1 MPSSFGMTL
10 DLRAFAQ
17 AVEAVTDTAFVALD
31 AEGVVRSWNAG
42 AAALSGMSPEAAIGQ
57 PLSRV
62 LETPDGTF
70 LDLPALADRPGAPSD
85 TEIHT
90 VVGTRVRVLVTL
102 QRAAEGYLLQCRR
115 ALPAPPAAPL
125 SAELQ
130 ALLLTVIRD
139 MVVSTDLQGIVTY
152 WNEGATAL
160 LGYQPEERIGQPLF
174 INLPDDRRALMER
187 LMASLAAGGEWED
200 EYEATHKDGS
210 RVWLATRARALIDA
224 QGRMTG
230 LLAIGHDIRP
240 RKAAEQALAERE
252 ADHRATIETTGDGY
266 WVTDFEGRI
275 LEVNEVYARLS
286 GYTRA
291 ELLDL
296 RISDLEQIESHEDVL
311 RRVERIRLAGTD
323 RFETLHVRK
332 DGTVWPV
339 EVTVATLPNSG
350 RLYAFLRDITERR
363 RAETDLRE
371 SEARLAAAQDATSLG
386 SWSWEPSS
394 GRVWWSDAIRRQF
407 GVGPD
412 VLASHE
418 GYLSLVHPDDLPL
431 VQADIAALQHGSD
444 GFARD
449 VRVVARDGAVR
460 WIDSRAR
467 AIRDGAGALL
477 RVEGTGQDITERKR
491 TEEALRESEVRFRSV
506 LDGSPAVIF
515 LKDLEGRYT
524 FVNQAFARLA
534 GRRPEE
540 LIAQTSHAIAPTDTA
555 SSFDRAHERV
565 LATLRPIQ
573 AQDDVTLPDGTSA
586 TFLSLRFPLFRADGQ
601 PYAVCGISTDITAW
615 RRAQTERDQLWN
627 QSPDPLCIA
636 GVDGRLQQVNPAWTA
651 RLGWTE
657 AELLDQ
663 SWIDF
668 VHPDDRDHAREVQAT
683 LVRGEAAQVFEHR
696 CRTRDGDWR
705 WFSWIVVPLPGQR
718 QFRGFIRDITEEKRL
733 GEQLQQ
739 SQKIEAIGR
748 LAGGVAHNFNNL
760 LTIINGH
767 ALLLLGAPT
776 VQEAQREP
784 LQAIHDAG
792 DRAAA
797 LTAQLLA
804 FGRKAMVEPRI
815 LDINTVAMNAT
826 RMLGPLIGE
835 DIRLITDLAS
845 SLPPVRIDPSQLDQV
860 LVNLVVNAR
869 DAMPT
874 GGVLRIATS
883 SHVLAGGGRG
893 TVAEVPA
900 GTYVR
905 LTVADTGA
913 GMPDAVKAHIF
924 EPFYTTKG
932 VGQGTGLGLATV
944 YGIVGQAGGTVAVNS
959 AVDAGTSFHVLLPAV
974 EHADVVAQSGAAAL
988 PAPRGQETLL
998 VVEDEPGVRQL
1009 TRLVL
1014 QAQGYTV
1021 HEAASPRAAEAFAQS
1036 SSEHIDLLI
1045 TDVVMPGVS
1054 GHQLAS
1060 TLRAGRPGLRV
1071 LYMSGYTDD
1080 AVLRRGVE
1088 TATDAF
1094 LQKPFTPMVLARK
1107 VRDVLDA

>member
-1 MPSSFGMTL
+1 MTL

-57 PLSRV
+57 LLSRV

-70 LDLPALADRPGAPSD
+70 LDLRALADRPGAPSE
-85 TEIHT
+85 TEIHN
-90 VVGTRVRVLVTL
+90 VFGTRVRVLVTL

-115 ALPAPPAAPL
+115 AQPASPAAPL

-139 MVVSTDLQGIVTY
+139 MVVMTDLQGIVTY
-152 WNEGATAL
+152 WNEGATTL
-160 LGYQPEERIGQPLF
+160 LGYRPEERLGQPLF
-174 INLPDDRRALMER
+174 MNLADDRRALMQR

-210 RVWLATRARALIDA
+210 KVWLATRARALVDVE
-224 QGRMTG
+224 GRMTG

-240 RKAAEQALAERE
+240 RKAAERALAERE
-252 ADHRATIETTGDGY
+252 ADYRATIETSGDGY
-266 WVTDFEGRI
+266 WVTDLEGRI
-275 LEVNEVYARLS
+275 LEANDAYARLS

-296 RISDLEQIESHEDVL
+296 RISDVEQLESHEDVL
-311 RRVERIRLAGTD
+311 RRVERIRRAGTD

-339 EVTVATLPNSG
+339 EVTVATLPESG
-350 RLYAFLRDITERR
+350 RFYVFLRDITERR
-363 RAETDLRE
+363 RAETELRQ
-371 SEARLAAAQDATSLG
+371 SEARLAAAQDAARLG
-386 SWSWEPSS
+386 SWWWEPATD
-394 GRVWWSDAIRRQF
+394 RVWWSDAIRAQF
-407 GVGPD
+407 GVSPD
-412 VLASHE
+412 ALPSHDLF
-418 GYLSLVHPDDLPL
+418 LSLLHPDDLPL
-431 VQADIAALQHGSD
+431 AEANVAAVLD
-444 GFARD
+444 GGDGYATD
-449 VRVVARDGAVR
+449 LRVVARDGSVR
-460 WIDSRAR
+460 WIDSRGR
-467 AIRDGAGALL
+467 AIRDDVGTLL
-477 RVEGTGQDITERKR
+477 RVEGTVQDITERKR
-491 TEEALRESEVRFRSV
+491 TEEALRESEERFRSV

-540 LIAQTSHAIAPTDTA
+540 LIAQTSHAIAPPDTA
-555 SSFDRAHERV
+555 GTFDRAHERV
-565 LATLRPIQ
+565 LATRRPIQ
-573 AQDDVTLPDGTSA
+573 AQEDVTLPDGTSA

-683 LVRGEAAQVFEHR
+683 LLRGEAAQVFENR

-705 WFSWIVVPLPGQR
+705 WFSWIVVPLPEQR

-748 LAGGVAHNFNNL
+748 LAGGVAHDFNNL

-767 ALLLLGAPT
+767 ALLLLGAPG
-776 VQEAQREP
+776 VQPDQREK

-815 LDINTVAMNAT
+815 LDINTVAMSAT
-826 RMLGPLIGE
+826 RMLGRLIGE

-944 YGIVGQAGGTVAVNS
+944 YGIVRQAGGTVTVDS

-974 EHADVVAQSGAAAL
+974 DHAEVVAQSGAAAL
-988 PAPRGQETLL
+988 PAPRGKETLL

-1060 TLRAGRPGLRV
+1060 SLRAGRPGLRV

-1094 LQKPFTPMVLARK
+1094 LQKPFTPLVLARK